1 MIFRFVIG
9 IRATDIIKCDMNAP
23 LGNVPLRY
31 VTKFSLLKARLIRFC
46 DILFN

>member
-1 MIFRFVIG
+1 MIFRFATG
-9 IRATDIIKCDMNAP
+9 IRARDIIKYDINAP

-31 VTKFSLLKARLIRFC
+31 VTKFSLLIARLIRFR